1 MSVKLDKG
9 TAEKLIQS
17 MDFKK
22 ENGLIPVVSQSTE
35 NKSILMLAF
44 MNKEAMIKTLTTGYA
59 HYWSRSRGKLWKK
72 GEESGHVQHVK
83 GIYVDCDRD
92 SLLLEVE
99 QEGNCCHLD
108 TPSCFSDRI
117 AGEHAETLEG
127 SKILDNLFE
136 VIKSRIKDP
145 TPKSY
150 VAGLAAAGEDAVLR
164 KIGEEATELILAAK
178 SEGPKRTLSEATDL
192 LFHTMILLAEKGLEL
207 DEVYRE
213 LASRRKPPRETVSK

>member
-1 MSVKLDKG
+1 MSVKIDKE
-9 TAEKLIQS
+9 TAEKLTKS

-22 ENGLIPVVSQSTE
+22 EHGLIPVVSQDRE

-44 MNKEAMIKTLTTGYA
+44 MNEEAMMKTLTTGYA

-72 GEESGHVQHVK
+72 GEESGHIQHVK
-83 GIYVDCDRD
+83 EVYVDCDRD

-99 QEGNCCHLD
+99 QEGNCCHLG
-108 TPSCFSDRI
+108 TPTCFYDKI
-117 AGEHAETLEG
+117 AGEPAQTSAGPKVLN
-127 SKILDNLFE
+127 DLFN
-136 VIKSRIKDP
+136 VIKARIKNP
-145 TPKSY
+145 QPESY

-192 LFHTMILLAEKGLEL
+192 LFHTMILLAEKGVEF
-207 DEVYRE
+207 DEVYEE
-213 LASRRKPPRETVSK
+213 LASRRKPPKETGPE